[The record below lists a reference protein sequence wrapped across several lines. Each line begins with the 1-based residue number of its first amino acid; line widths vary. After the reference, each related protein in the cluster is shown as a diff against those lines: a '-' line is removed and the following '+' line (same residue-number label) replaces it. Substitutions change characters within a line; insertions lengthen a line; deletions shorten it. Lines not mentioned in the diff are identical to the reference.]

1 MNAAIR
7 VLVADDEPYSRQRL
21 VRLVAKR
28 PELRLVAV
36 CADGEEV
43 REALASEDAEL
54 LLLDIEMPGAT
65 GLELAK
71 TVDADGP
78 VVVFVTAYPAYALDA
93 FGVQAADYL
102 LKPYDE
108 ARFAD
113 AVARALQRLRERR
126 ALMAAND
133 VPSPASGEVPG
144 RGNDLSAKSAAT
156 TPKRLAVRHNGRVL
170 LLKPAQVD
178 WVEAEGRS
186 CRLHVGPGTYR
197 LGRSLA
203 ALEASLAPEQFLR
216 ISRFALVNLEQVKEL
231 QESFHG
237 RFHVVLK
244 SGATLEMSR
253 RYGSRMRQQ
262 LGL

>member
-43 REALASEDAEL
+43 REALTSEDAEL

-78 VVVFVTAYPAYALDA
+78 VVVFITAYPAYALEA

-113 AVARALQRLRERR
+113 ALSRALQRLRERR
-126 ALMAAND
+126 ALTAANH
-133 VPSPASGEVPG
+133 VPSLANGDGPG
-144 RGNDLSAKSAAT
+144 RGSARSAAT
-156 TPKRLAVRHNGRVL
+156 TPERLAVRHNGRVL

-178 WVEAEGRS
+178 WIEAEGRS
-186 CRLHVGPGTYR
+186 CRLHVGPDTYR

-203 ALEASLAPEQFLR
+203 ALEASLASAQFLR

-244 SGATLEMSR
+244 SSATLEMSR

-262 LGL
+262 LRL